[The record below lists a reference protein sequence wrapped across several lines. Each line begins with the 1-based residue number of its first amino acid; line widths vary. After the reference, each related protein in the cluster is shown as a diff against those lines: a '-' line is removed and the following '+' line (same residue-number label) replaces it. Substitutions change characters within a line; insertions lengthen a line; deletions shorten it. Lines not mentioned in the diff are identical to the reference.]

1 MSERAPLSIMQQADL
16 VDGLIVHCRMVDGA
30 LAAEAHVTISKD
42 DANDLIA
49 LATRLRRM
57 APFERDIR
65 RVVTGQ

>member
-1 MSERAPLSIMQQADL
+1 MSGRAPLSIMQQADL
-16 VDGLIVHCRMVDGA
+16 VDGLIVHCRMVDGS

-65 RVVTGQ
+65 RVVTGR

>member
-1 MSERAPLSIMQQADL
+1 MTGRAPLSIIQQADL

-57 APFERDIR
+57 APHENAIKKL
-65 RVVTGQ
+65 VVGR